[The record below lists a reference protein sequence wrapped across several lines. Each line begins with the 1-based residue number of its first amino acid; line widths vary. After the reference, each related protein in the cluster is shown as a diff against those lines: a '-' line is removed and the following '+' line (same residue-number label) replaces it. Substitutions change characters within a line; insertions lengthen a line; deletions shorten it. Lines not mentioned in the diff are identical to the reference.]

1 MERSLNSEIDREKWA
16 NEFIGEWKNLA
27 NALVS
32 EISDKPEFNIFPS
45 TRINLKGPSTI
56 GRDLV
61 EVKPMSAPTGML
73 FYMDT
78 VITYTDEEQIEMDP
92 VKWMRANIE
101 WIEIRTK

>member
-1 MERSLNSEIDREKWA
+1 MEKNLNSEIDREKWA

-45 TRINLKGPSTI
+45 TRIDLKGPSTI